1 MCVLVLRTIDWLSWV
16 YNCIFRK
23 AVREHFDF
31 RRRCNSF
38 FMELVSLFCFG
49 SKYDE
54 GVMDPELF
62 AMFMSYVIEA
72 SSKTKDFSPF
82 PEHGIDATP
91 VVRSFLLQQLLRK
104 GYVKLV
110 IMAIRIWFGEIK
122 VIKPM
127 TCPTIVGWQIP
138 PLLHQPKI
146 TILSLIFLLTSRFE
160 TFCP

>member
-1 MCVLVLRTIDWLSWV
+1 MLFPYLRTIHQLSWV
-16 YNCIFRK
+16 CNCIYRK

-49 SKYDE
+49 KKDDE

-62 AMFMSYVIEA
+62 EMFMSYVIEA

-91 VVRSFLLQQLLRK
+91 VVRSFLLQQLLRA
-104 GYVKLV
+104 GYVQLLMEV
-110 IMAIRIWFGEIK
+110 I
-122 VIKPM
+122 
-127 TCPTIVGWQIP
+127 
-138 PLLHQPKI
+138 
-146 TILSLIFLLTSRFE
+146 RF
-160 TFCP
+160 